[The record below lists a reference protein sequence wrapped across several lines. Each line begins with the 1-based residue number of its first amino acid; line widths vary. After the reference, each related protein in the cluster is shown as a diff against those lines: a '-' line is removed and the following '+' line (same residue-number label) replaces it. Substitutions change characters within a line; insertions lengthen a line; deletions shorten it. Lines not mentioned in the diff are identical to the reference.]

1 MNQSSSSTGGWR
13 RLIGVGCLLLLLVAA
28 AGVVGWVALRVARP
42 AASAAVTPTPAPL
55 VTVTPLAPS
64 PNGPAAFP
72 SVPATVDGRPPPAR
86 AELDYARLFT
96 MTVPALDPFATAEEL
111 GGRELGEPTVVA
123 APYAVGDRLTFQT
136 TDGPR
141 QAELV
146 YLDELAAYWVESGLA
161 LDRNALATAA
171 ERLRARAYPLLSA
184 TFGQEAR
191 PGVDGDPRFHVLHVL
206 GPPDAD
212 ELGYFSDEDEYPR
225 ALFPGSNEREMVT
238 LNLSQLEVGTPLYD
252 GTLVHEVQHL
262 IQWNLDAN
270 EDAWL
275 NEGLSQVAET
285 LAGLDTVD
293 AWAYTEQPFVRL
305 DRWSDLDVEAHYAG
319 SYLYLL
325 YLWEQLGDAALTEL
339 ARHPANGLA
348 AVRAVLAGH
357 RPDLTLEQ
365 FSGDWLTALYLDGQ
379 TADPRYDLAHV
390 AGLGPLFLT
399 NRVRQLPFEATATLD
414 QMALDVIDLEFSGP
428 AVISFAGDATAA
440 LIDAPPPGSEAF
452 WFAPPASSSRAQLT
466 AEVDLTGGAAPAL
479 DFAVWHD
486 LEVDYDFAYLSASV
500 DGGQTWDVLRPAGA
514 VVGAYGAAW
523 GGASG
528 GWRRESVSLSAYA
541 GRPVRLRFDV
551 VTDFEGLGRGF
562 ALSDLVVAGVAAQPE
577 WQPDG
582 FVETGRLL
590 PQRWEVRLIREG
602 QTAEVTRLALDASGR
617 GQLAVELG
625 PEGGALLVMPLTPFA
640 PGTADYWL
648 RVAR

>member
-1 MNQSSSSTGGWR
+1 MR
-13 RLIGVGCLLLLLVAA
+13 RLIGAGCVLLLLAA
-28 AGVVGWVALRVARP
+28 AGLLGWSALRVARP

-55 VTVTPLAPS
+55 VTLTSQPPMPTVT
-64 PNGPAAFP
+64 AAFP
-72 SVPATVDGRPPPAR
+72 SVSATVDSRPPPAR

-96 MTVPALDPFATAEEL
+96 TTVPALNSFAAAEEL
-111 GGRELGEPTVVA
+111 GGLELGEPAVIA
-123 APYAVGDRLTFQT
+123 APYAVGDRATFQT
-136 TDGPR
+136 ADGPR
-141 QAELV
+141 QTELV
-146 YLDELAAYWVESGLA
+146 YLDELAAYWVESGLVI
-161 LDRNALATAA
+161 DRNALAAAA
-171 ERLRARAYPLLSA
+171 ERLRARYYPLLSA
-184 TFGQEAR
+184 IFGQEAR
-191 PGVDGDPRFHVLHVL
+191 PGVDGDSRFHVLHVL

-225 ALFPGSNEREMVT
+225 ALWPGSNEREMVYM
-238 LNLSQLEVGTPLYD
+238 NLSQLEAGTPLYE

-285 LAGLDTVD
+285 LVGLDTVD
-293 AWAYTEQPFVRL
+293 AWPYYEQPFVRL

-325 YLWEQLGDAALTEL
+325 YLWEQLGDAALAEL

-365 FSGDWLTALYLDGQ
+365 FSGDWLAALYLDGQ
-379 TADPRYDLAHV
+379 TTDPRYDLAHV
-390 AGLGPLFLT
+390 AGTGPFFLT
-399 NRVRQLPFEATATLD
+399 NRARQLPFEATAALD
-414 QMALDVIDLEFSGP
+414 QMALDVIDLDFSGP
-428 AVISFAGDATAA
+428 AVIAFAGDATAA
-440 LIDAPPPGSEAF
+440 LIDAPPPNGEAF
-452 WFAPPASSSRAQLT
+452 WFAPPAGSSRVQLT
-466 AEVDLTGGAAPAL
+466 AAVDLTGVAAPSLA
-479 DFAVWHD
+479 FAVWHD
-486 LEVDYDFAYLSASV
+486 LEVDYDFAYLSVST
-500 DGGQTWDVLRPAGA
+500 DGGQTWELLPPAGA
-514 VVGAYGAAW
+514 VSGAYGAAW

-541 GRPVRLRFDV
+541 GRPVLLRFDV

-562 ALSDLVVAGVAAQPE
+562 ALSELVVAGASAQPE
-577 WQPDG
+577 WRPDG
-582 FVETGRLL
+582 FVETGQLL

-602 QTAEVTRLALDASGR
+602 QTPAVTRLALDASGR

-648 RVAR
+648 RVSR

>member
-1 MNQSSSSTGGWR
+1 MR
-13 RLIGVGCLLLLLVAA
+13 RLIGVGCVLLLLAA
-28 AGVVGWVALRVARP
+28 AGLLGWVALRVARP
-42 AASAAVTPTPAPL
+42 VALAAATQTPPPLATLTMLAPL
-55 VTVTPLAPS
+55 PTLT
-64 PNGPAAFP
+64 AAFP
-72 SVPATVDGRPPPAR
+72 SVPATIDGTPPPAR

-96 MTVPALDPFATAEEL
+96 TTVPPLDSFAAAEEL
-111 GGRELGEPTVVA
+111 GGMELGEPAIVG
-123 APYAVGDRLTFQT
+123 APYAAGDRMTFQT
-136 TDGPR
+136 ADGPR

-146 YLDELAAYWVESGLA
+146 YLDELAAYWVESGLV
-161 LDRNALATAA
+161 LDRNALALAA
-171 ERLRARAYPLLSA
+171 ERLHARYYPLLTA

-191 PGVDGDPRFHVLHVL
+191 PGVDGDSRFHVLHIL

-225 ALFPGSNEREMVT
+225 ALFPGSNEREMVY

-285 LAGLDTVD
+285 LVGLDTVD
-293 AWAYTEQPFVRL
+293 AWPYYEQPSVRL
-305 DRWSDLDVEAHYAG
+305 DRWSDLDVDAHYAG

-325 YLWEQLGDAALTEL
+325 YLWEQLGDAALAEL

-365 FSGDWLTALYLDGQ
+365 FSGDWLAALYLDGQ
-379 TADPRYDLAHV
+379 SADPRYDLAHV
-390 AGLGPLFLT
+390 AGAGPFFLT
-399 NRVRQLPFEATATLD
+399 NRARQLPFEATAALD
-414 QMALDVIDLEFSGP
+414 QMALDVLDLDFSGP
-428 AVISFAGDATAA
+428 AVIYFAGDATAA
-440 LIDAPPPGSEAF
+440 LIDEPPPNGGAF
-452 WFAPPASSSRAQLT
+452 WFAPPTSSSRAQLT
-466 AEVDLTGGAAPAL
+466 AAVDLTGVAAPSL

-486 LEVDYDFAYLSASV
+486 LEADYDFAYLSLSV
-500 DGGQTWDVLRPAGA
+500 DDGQTWRLLSPSGA
-514 VVGAYGAAW
+514 VSGAYGPAW
-523 GGASG
+523 GGAGG

-541 GRPVRLRFDV
+541 GRPVLLRFDV

-562 ALSDLVVAGVAAQPE
+562 ALSDLVVAGVGMQPE
-577 WQPDG
+577 WRPDG
-582 FVETGRLL
+582 FVQTGHLL

-602 QTAEVTRLALDASGR
+602 QMPEVTRLTLNASGR